1 MSGPSLSF
9 GRACLECTLA
19 GLDTETAADALQ
31 CQCPV
36 ILCCDPAEAVCL
48 PGKHVNHENMQA
60 AAEEAGIELAPAR
73 RLPNSI
79 PISCS
84 QQLNLDGLLS
94 KIWDMMALV
103 RVYTKR
109 VGRRPDFSDPVVMSE
124 VQLNA

>member
-1 MSGPSLSF
+1 
-9 GRACLECTLA
+9 
-19 GLDTETAADALQ
+19 
-31 CQCPV
+31 
-36 ILCCDPAEAVCL
+36 
-48 PGKHVNHENMQA
+48 MQA